1 MNNTYLERMRKIAD
15 LREVVRK
22 SVNMINLSPKYNIKI
37 YDGQDGTLEIYNES
51 ELIAK
56 LTFDLIPTMQF
67 RSQYYP
73 LVKHDLLKGGF
84 YLIN

>member
-1 MNNTYLERMRKIAD
+1 MDNYTERMRKVAS
-15 LREVVRK
+15 LREIVRK
-22 SVNMINLSPKYNIKI
+22 SVNTINLSPNYSFKI
-37 YDGQDGTLEIYNES
+37 HDKQDGTLEIYAES
-51 ELIAK
+51 ELIAR

-67 RSQYYP
+67 KSEYYP